1 MLNYSNDKVNELSK
15 RIWNVY
21 LLASLD
27 INKVS
32 NIIRDNEMIKKAC
45 NVELKKEIRHQ
56 ETISTLADYA

>member
-21 LLASLD
+21 LLTSLD

-32 NIIRDNEMIKKAC
+32 IIIRDNEMIKKAC
-45 NVELKKEIRHQ
+45 NVELKKEIKYHV
-56 ETISTLADYA
+56 TISTLADYT